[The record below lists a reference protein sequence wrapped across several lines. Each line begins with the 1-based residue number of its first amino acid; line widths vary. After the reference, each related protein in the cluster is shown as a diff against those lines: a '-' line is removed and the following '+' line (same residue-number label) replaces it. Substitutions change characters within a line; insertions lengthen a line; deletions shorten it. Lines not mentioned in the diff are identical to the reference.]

1 MSFILNSSDFL
12 ISLATRGTLNGSDI
26 PQSADFYLAIIS
38 YFCLKGLGNNIH
50 SRIVFQLEIIF
61 LLVLLIGNTLTTN
74 SFQEQ
79 SFLDN
84 KKQESEAEVE
94 KNQLH

>member
-1 MSFILNSSDFL
+1 
-12 ISLATRGTLNGSDI
+12 
-26 PQSADFYLAIIS
+26 
-38 YFCLKGLGNNIH
+38 LKGISNIIH
-50 SRIVFQLEIIF
+50 SRIAFQIEIVF
-61 LLVLLIGNTLTTN
+61 LLVLLIVAVSQVVSSITLTTN

-94 KNQLH
+94 KKSAPLNYTEYNTQQELFNSQNIKLRSSAQTDIGI

>member
-1 MSFILNSSDFL
+1 M
-12 ISLATRGTLNGSDI
+12 TTG
-26 PQSADFYLAIIS
+26 FYLAIIS

-61 LLVLLIGNTLTTN
+61 LLVLLVGNISTIVSSITLTTN

>member
-1 MSFILNSSDFL
+1 MKG
-12 ISLATRGTLNGSDI
+12 ISNI
-26 PQSADFYLAIIS
+26 
-38 YFCLKGLGNNIH
+38 IH
-50 SRIVFQLEIIF
+50 SRIAFQIEIVF
-61 LLVLLIGNTLTTN
+61 LLVLLIVAVSQIVSSITLTTN

-94 KNQLH
+94 KKISSIELYRR